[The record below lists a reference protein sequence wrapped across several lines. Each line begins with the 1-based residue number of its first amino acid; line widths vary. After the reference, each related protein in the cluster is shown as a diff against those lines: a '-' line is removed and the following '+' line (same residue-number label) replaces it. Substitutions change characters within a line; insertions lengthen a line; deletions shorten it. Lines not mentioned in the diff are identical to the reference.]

1 MLNKY
6 TRYDPTEMKM
16 HTINCALPVLDFHT
30 CTVPRNIQDE
40 ILFRKLPLHQVHIN
54 LKIYIGL
61 VQNVFCKLQYLPV
74 VSCVWTK
81 QLPYTLQDITGTH
94 VHCFVILYK
103 SHKILI
109 HRYKNLVNKNGQ

>member
-40 ILFRKLPLHQVHIN
+40 ILFRKLPLHQVQVCAEN
-54 LKIYIGL
+54 LKICIGL
-61 VQNVFCKLQYLPV
+61 VQNVFCKLQYL

-81 QLPYTLQDITGTH
+81 QLYFAGYYSCTLLCRI
-94 VHCFVILYK
+94 I
-103 SHKILI
+103 
-109 HRYKNLVNKNGQ
+109 